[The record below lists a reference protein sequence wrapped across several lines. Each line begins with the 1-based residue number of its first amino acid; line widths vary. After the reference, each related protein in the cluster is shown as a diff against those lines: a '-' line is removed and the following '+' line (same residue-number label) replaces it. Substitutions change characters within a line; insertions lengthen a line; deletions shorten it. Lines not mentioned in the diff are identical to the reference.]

1 MSRDRTRMVV
11 WPAYFDSQRSRLEGR
26 KVPKEIAVESPSIEL
41 IFAIC
46 KELGLD
52 PVLEQDK
59 RLPKSHWEKSG
70 RILIKKLGKKA
81 DVLLEIAK
89 ALNKRSSKSK

>member
-1 MSRDRTRMVV
+1 MSRDRARIVV

-70 RILIKKLGKKA
+70 RVLIKKLDKKA

-89 ALNKRSSKSK
+89 ALTKRSSKSK